1 MMRTEGTTVR
11 VHRETFMADLQAL
24 CDALQSHA
32 DRGECAKVSFYYVGA
47 DGVALRHG
55 ALLLDRTPH
64 VSIDHQG
71 MATEDAIR
79 AIAGLKLVKIASLV
93 FDSVQHAASE
103 PIALPVL
110 LQTLRSAATAPA
122 PRATTPE
129 AAPAPAAPAPAVPAS
144 PAPAAPHVTAE
155 QVAASSIDLKGE
167 ARRLLE
173 PLFGMSAGNKID
185 EFSIAHPPQQHP
197 YEFVLQCQRHAAIML
212 GAPKAEAMFRPL
224 YDQLDTERLHRRR

>member
-55 ALLLDRTPH
+55 ALLLDRTPQ

-71 MATEDAIR
+71 LSAEEAAQAISR
-79 AIAGLKLVKIASLV
+79 LKLVKIASLV
-93 FDSVQHAASE
+93 FDSVQHSASH
-103 PIALPVL
+103 PIALSSL
-110 LQTLRSAATAPA
+110 LQTLR
-122 PRATTPE
+122 E
-129 AAPAPAAPAPAVPAS
+129 AASTPAPAVSTEARTLPPAASPVAS
-144 PAPAAPHVTAE
+144 PAPAPPPGPTVTAE
-155 QVAASSIDLKGE
+155 QLASSALDLKGE

-173 PLFGMSAGNKID
+173 PLFGMSARNKID
-185 EFSIAHPPQQHP
+185 EFAIAHPPTQHP

-212 GAPKAEAMFRPL
+212 GTPKAEAMFRPL
-224 YDQLDTERLHRRR
+224 YEQLDAERLHRRR

>member
-93 FDSVQHAASE
+93 FDSVQHTASG

-110 LQTLRSAATAPA
+110 LQGLRNAAMVPA
-122 PRATTPE
+122 PRPTTP
-129 AAPAPAAPAPAVPAS
+129 AATPTPAAPIPAS
-144 PAPAAPHVTAE
+144 PAPAAPLVTAE
-155 QVAASSIDLKGE
+155 QAAASSIDLKGE

-173 PLFGMSAGNKID
+173 PLFGVSAGNKID
-185 EFSIAHPPQQHP
+185 EFAVVHPPQQHP

-224 YDQLDTERLHRRR
+224 YDQLDAERLHRRR